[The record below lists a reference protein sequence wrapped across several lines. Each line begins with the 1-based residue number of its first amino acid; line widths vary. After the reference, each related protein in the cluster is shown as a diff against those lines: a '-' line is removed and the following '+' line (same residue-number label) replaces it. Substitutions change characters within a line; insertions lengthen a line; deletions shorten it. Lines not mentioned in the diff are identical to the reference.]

1 MNTEK
6 SGFTPHAVVIGSG
19 FGGLAAAIRL
29 LARGYAVT
37 VVEAL
42 DGPGGRGYAFEQD
55 GYRFDSGPTI
65 ITAPELFEE
74 LWALGGRRLR
84 DDLDLRPLD
93 PFYVVR
99 FDDGD
104 VFNARA
110 DLEATRREVARIAPD
125 DMAGFDGF
133 LADSKAIFDVA
144 YTKLSAKPFHKF
156 TTFLAALPAIIR
168 LQGYRSV
175 YSKAA
180 QFFRNDKLRIAFS
193 FHPMFVGGH
202 PFTTTSYYGLISYL
216 ERLRGVHFAMGG
228 TGAVVQGLASLI
240 EGMGGTFR
248 YNTSVEQITVEDGR
262 ATGVRLAGGERVA
275 ADIVVSNADS
285 AFTYKNLLSETPR
298 RWWSDMRLNLS
309 SYSTGLFIW
318 YFGTTRRYEDVPHHT
333 IMMGPRYKGLLDDI
347 FAGKILAE
355 DFSLYLYRPTATDPS
370 MAPPGC
376 DSFYVLSPVP
386 HLGGKVGWGE
396 AETERYRA
404 KIQRKLEETLLP
416 GLGDAIAT
424 SRVVTPVHF
433 RDRLN
438 SVNGA
443 GFSLAPKITQVA
455 WFRPHNVSE
464 DVRNLYLV
472 GGGTHPGAGV
482 PAVLCSAKIL
492 DEVVPAPHAVRA
504 RQGG

>member
-1 MNTEK
+1 MPDMNTERAAR
-6 SGFTPHAVVIGSG
+6 AVVIGAG

-37 VVEAL
+37 VVESLPA
-42 DGPGGRGYAFEQD
+42 PGGRGHAFEQD

-74 LWALGGRRLR
+74 LWALAGRRMS

-93 PFYVVR
+93 PFYAVR
-99 FDDGD
+99 FDDGE
-104 VFNARA
+104 VFNARGS
-110 DLEATRREVARIAPD
+110 LEATRAEVARIAPGD
-125 DMAGFDGF
+125 LAGFDGF
-133 LADSKAIFDVA
+133 MADSKAIFDVA
-144 YTKLSAKPFHKF
+144 YTKLAAKSFHKF

-168 LQGYRSV
+168 LAGYRSV
-175 YSKAA
+175 YAKAA
-180 QFFRNDKLRIAFS
+180 KFFRSDKLRIAFS

-228 TGAVVQGLASLI
+228 TGAVVRGLANLI
-240 EGMGGTFR
+240 EGMGGQFR
-248 YNTSVEQITVEDGR
+248 YNAPVEQITVQNGT
-262 ATGVRLAGGERVA
+262 ATGVRLQTGEQIP

-285 AFTYKNLLSETPR
+285 AFTYKDLLSETPR
-298 RWWSDMRLNLS
+298 RWWSDTRLNLS
-309 SYSTGLFIW
+309 GYSTGLFIW

-347 FAGKILAE
+347 FRKKILAD

-370 MAPPGC
+370 MAPDGC

-386 HLGGKVGWGE
+386 HLGGKIDWAKE
-396 AETERYRA
+396 AEPYRQ
-404 KIQRKLEETLLP
+404 KIQRKLEQTLLP
-416 GLGDAIAT
+416 GLGEAIAT

-433 RDRLN
+433 RDTLN

-472 GGGTHPGAGV
+472 GAGTHPGAGV

-492 DEVVPAPHAVRA
+492 DEIVPAPATVRA
-504 RQGG
+504 G

>member
-1 MNTEK
+1 MNAEIA
-6 SGFTPHAVVIGSG
+6 PHAVVIGSG

-29 LARGYAVT
+29 LARGYHVT

-42 DGPGGRGYAFEQD
+42 SGPGGRAYAFEQD
-55 GYRFDSGPTI
+55 GYRFDAGPTI

-74 LWALGGRRLR
+74 LWSLAGRRMQ

-93 PFYVVR
+93 PFYAVR

-110 DLEATRREVARIAPD
+110 DLAATRAEVVRIAPD
-125 DMAGFDGF
+125 EAAGLDRF

-144 YTKLSAKPFHKF
+144 YTQLAAKPFHKF
-156 TTFLAALPAIIR
+156 TTFLAALPNIIR
-168 LQGYRSV
+168 LSGYRSV
-175 YSKAA
+175 HAKVS
-180 QFFRNDKLRIAFS
+180 QFFRNEKLRIAFS

-202 PFTTTSYYGLISYL
+202 PYGTSAYYGLISYL

-228 TGAVVQGLASLI
+228 TGAVIKGLANLVTS
-240 EGMGGTFR
+240 MGGTFR
-248 YNTSVEQITVEDGR
+248 YNAKVEQITVENGR
-262 ATGVRLAGGERVA
+262 ATGIRLAGGERIL
-275 ADIVVSNADS
+275 ADIVVSNADA

-298 RWWSDMRLNLS
+298 KWWSDTRLNFS

-347 FAGKILAE
+347 FKNKILAE

-370 MAPPGC
+370 MAPEGC

-386 HLGGKVGWGE
+386 HLGGGKIDWATQ
-396 AETERYRA
+396 AEPYRQ

-424 SRVVTPVHF
+424 SRVVTPEHF

-438 SVNGA
+438 SINGA
-443 GFSLAPKITQVA
+443 AFSLAPKITQVA
-455 WFRPHNVSE
+455 WFRPHNLSE
-464 DVRNLYLV
+464 DVKNLYLV
-472 GGGTHPGAGV
+472 GAGTHPGAGV

-492 DEVVPAPHAVRA
+492 DEIVPTPAKIRVA
-504 RQGG
+504 